1 MKKKF
6 EHIELLR
13 FFSAFVVVITHYIH
27 FFNPFLKDSTLII
40 YKNYLDLEGKYL
52 PFYSFLE
59 NFYRFGYVGVYFF
72 WLISGF
78 VLAYTY
84 LNNEKYK
91 ISFKNFFINR
101 FARLYPL
108 HLLTLFLV
116 IFIQF
121 FLKIESGYHQIIGHN
136 MYNGENNLENLF
148 MHTFFMSGWMK
159 VSKFSYNFPIWSVS
173 IEIVIYFL
181 FFFSLRLL
189 YKFRLPLS
197 FLFFIFF
204 LYLEKSN
211 INLFFDSCGR
221 YFFSGVFLLVLSE
234 KIKNLK
240 YILLLALILLFL
252 NFIGNFKYNVFFA
265 SLVLFA
271 YYFDHSTNYKLS
283 KNYSKLGNLTYGS
296 YLLHIPIQLLIIFIF
311 YKFQLNSHIFTNYYF
326 LLIYVTLIFSLAH
339 ISFKFYENPAKIFLK
354 KNLLN
359 FKKRLD

>member
-40 YKNYLDLEGKYL
+40 YKNYLELEDKYL

-78 VLAYTY
+78 VLAHNY
-84 LNNEKYK
+84 LDNERYK

-108 HLLTLFLV
+108 HLLTLILV
-116 IFIQF
+116 LFIQF
-121 FLKIESGYHQIIGHN
+121 FLKIETGSHQIIGHSL
-136 MYNGENNLENLF
+136 YNGENNLGNF
-148 MHTFFMSGWMK
+148 ISHAMFISGWLK
-159 VSKFSYNFPIWSVS
+159 ESKFSYNFPIWSVS

-181 FFFSLRLL
+181 FFFSLKLL
-189 YKFRLPLS
+189 YQFKFLLS
-197 FLFFIFF
+197 FLFFVFF

-211 INLFFDSCGR
+211 VNLFFDSCGR
-221 YFFSGVFLLVLSE
+221 YFFSGVFLYVLCE
-234 KIKNLK
+234 KIKNLN
-240 YILLLALILLFL
+240 YILLIASILIIL

-271 YYFDHSTNYKLS
+271 YYFDYKTNYNLS
-283 KNYSKLGNLTYGS
+283 KHYSKLGNLTYGS
-296 YLLHIPIQLLIIFIF
+296 YLLHVPIQLIIILIF
-311 YKFQLNSHIFTNYYF
+311 YKFNFNSNIFTKYSF
-326 LLIYVTLIFSLAH
+326 LVFYISVIFFISY
-339 ISFKFYENPAKIFLK
+339 ISFKFYENPAKVYLK

-359 FKKRLD
+359 LKIG